1 MITVKLFA
9 MLRDRVGAD
18 ILSVNSDVRTVGDL
32 LTHLAREYPPLAE
45 LIAGGRVLVS
55 VNEEFAAQ
63 GDRVN
68 DGDEVAL
75 MPPFSGGS

>member
-18 ILSVNSDVRTVGDL
+18 ILSVNTEARTVADL
-32 LTHLAREYPPLAE
+32 LAHLAQEYPPLAE
-45 LIAGGRVLVS
+45 LMAGGRLLVS

-63 GDRVN
+63 GAQLK

-75 MPPFSGGS
+75 MPPFSGG